1 MFGESVWTRWTL
13 GEERSEPDSERGG
26 VAGGDRGKYLESS
39 GSVRAKTDV
48 VMSGA
53 RAGRIKRCGEF
64 LRFKLGS
71 NFEGAAT

>member
-1 MFGESVWTRWTL
+1 MGDEALCCRRLIWPSIFVVFGESVWTRWTL

-53 RAGRIKRCGEF
+53 QAE
-64 LRFKLGS
+64 
-71 NFEGAAT
+71 